1 MNIQV
6 AYSEMEKFV
15 SKKFKKEICISG
27 VGANNTLCMSMD
39 NINARVRVVEI
50 RGCDVIVE
58 LGIEVGKMVTSE
70 QATRITVHLKEI
82 EALTKTLDLL
92 VVKGITLGE
101 TGIKIE
107 ADVLD

>member
-1 MNIQV
+1 MNIQI

-15 SKKFKKEICISG
+15 SKNFKKEIYISG
-27 VGANNTLCMSMD
+27 VGANNILCMSMD

-50 RGCDVIVE
+50 IGWDVIVE

-82 EALTKTLDLL
+82 EALAKTLDLL